1 MKPPGNA
8 PPISAFDEPSNNPAR
23 PKSGDTGIIM
33 ASTSFER
40 FRFSFFEDKDSAR
53 DGLATAALAELKGE
67 EAGQAE
73 EMLIGF
79 LPDTRGVI
87 GLGILRSRRAEPT
100 LTRMFESEQRAQ
112 REAATAGDEPWPAD
126 QLVYLAKAL
135 WQIRPEPRWLDAILG
150 ALVSGDDWQRQMA
163 VEELRGVSDPVVVP
177 ALINAL
183 DDSEPLVR
191 HHAARRLLE
200 MHGLSAESQDP
211 AHMMYR
217 IMAKD
222 TARRDGG
229 KQDIRAAIA
238 GRPIER

>member
-1 MKPPGNA
+1 
-8 PPISAFDEPSNNPAR
+8 
-23 PKSGDTGIIM
+23 M
-33 ASTSFER
+33 ASAAFER

-53 DGLATAALAELKGE
+53 DGLATSALAGLQGE
-67 EAGQAE
+67 EAARAE

-87 GLGILRSRRAEPT
+87 GLGILRSRRAEPE

-112 REAATAGDEPWPAD
+112 REAAAADDEPWQTD

-135 WQIRPEPRWLDAILG
+135 WQIHPERRWLDAILG
-150 ALVSGDDWQRQMA
+150 ALASGDDWQRQMA

-177 ALINAL
+177 ALIGAL
-183 DDSEPLVR
+183 DDTEPLVR

-217 IMAKD
+217 IMAKEA
-222 TARRDGG
+222 ARRDGG
-229 KQDIRAAIA
+229 KQDILAALA
-238 GRPIER
+238 GRQVQR